1 LLSLSDFK
9 NRVAI
14 CGRVHGRDASQNKQE
29 QKHGKVGSLPV
40 FFFISRYTLDII
52 VKGGSMMAGTTR
64 AKHYMQELSEEEAQ
78 DMDIILDEESAMR
91 ELDLDAIIERDEQE
105 AREMEDYEREENEE
119 AISEIW
125 RQGEE
130 AENTRYFLNE
140 PSDLHDSYND
150 DEVDEDWEENE
161 EDFEDEELDR

>member
-1 LLSLSDFK
+1 
-9 NRVAI
+9 
-14 CGRVHGRDASQNKQE
+14 
-29 QKHGKVGSLPV
+29 
-40 FFFISRYTLDII
+40 
-52 VKGGSMMAGTTR
+52 MMAGTTR

-78 DMDIILDEESAMR
+78 DMDIMMEEESAMR

-105 AREMEDYEREENEE
+105 ARELEDYEREENEQ
-119 AISEIW
+119 AMSEIW
-125 RQGEE
+125 RQGEN
-130 AENTRYFLNE
+130 ADNARYFLNE